1 MVAWMSFVLLCYM
14 LWVKSLL
21 TGAVAIA
28 FASAPALLW
37 GLFLVG
43 IFALNILAAIV
54 DRK

>member
-1 MVAWMSFVLLCYM
+1 MVAWMTFALLCYV

-21 TGAVAIA
+21 TATVAIA

-43 IFALNILAAIV
+43 VFALNILAAIV
-54 DRK
+54 DK